1 MAATHPYA
9 GFWPNQPFM
18 YGAPLAYGGLIPYP
32 QFSAPAGDPS
42 AQPAMQASGPV
53 TQLSTQLAQATAA
66 RGSQAAVAMIQA
78 TDPQIGLEVQPRPAG
93 THAEQDLS
101 SGDDSPSGEL
111 GTAASGLATSSGV
124 LVPGLAGL
132 PPHEEE
138 SRRAQEYWKRAAQPY
153 AAGDTPRLGSGAPH
167 DEREVKRQRR
177 KQSNRESARRSRL
190 RKQAECETLAQ
201 KVDALVDENARLRTL
216 NKHLQEQLDKFI
228 GGLGKVDPPP
238 AMMYHPQAG
247 LIPQAPD
254 PVQTFAGSTAGPL
267 TQLTSAASPGTHQR
281 MGAFPGS
288 GQGGVL
294 GVDGQLDTGSPCP
307 QAAVSRLGSSNGD
320 QPSLAASAR
329 SLGLRRALFGTQAGI
344 SVQENFTQ
352 LLMSVKE
359 TKDCSPRK
367 TGQGT
372 SPARGAGTPWT
383 GSSGLAWQ
391 SRTGR

>member
-254 PVQTFAGSTAGPL
+254 PVQTKILLFQKL
-267 TQLTSAASPGTHQR
+267 VTQASRDVEAIQ
-281 MGAFPGS
+281 S
-288 GQGGVL
+288 ILVL
-294 GVDGQLDTGSPCP
+294 AQLDPHVRKP
-307 QAAVSRLGSSNGD
+307 L
-320 QPSLAASAR
+320 
-329 SLGLRRALFGTQAGI
+329 SLGWVRQTIGRAVFGLPDQHGCGCAALFGTQAGI